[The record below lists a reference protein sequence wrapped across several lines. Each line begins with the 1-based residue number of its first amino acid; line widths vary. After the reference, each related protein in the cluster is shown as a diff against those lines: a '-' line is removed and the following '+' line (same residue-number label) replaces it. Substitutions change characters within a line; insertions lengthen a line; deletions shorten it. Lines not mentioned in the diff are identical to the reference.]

1 MLEMVEVWIYPLMV
15 VATLLGAF
23 GSLYLKMGSRHL
35 ERGVKNLIFNK
46 MLIAG
51 AVLFTASA
59 LLVVIALKF
68 GDLSKVFP
76 MTALTYVWVAILS
89 WRFLKE
95 KMSREKLAAF
105 VLIVVGIFFVT
116 G

>member
-1 MLEMVEVWIYPLMV
+1 MVEFWIYPLMV

-23 GSLYLKMGSRHL
+23 GSLYLKMGSKHL
-35 ERGVKNLIFNK
+35 ERGIKNLIFNK
-46 MLIAG
+46 TLIIGIA
-51 AVLFTASA
+51 LFTASA
-59 LLVVIALKF
+59 LLVIIALKF

-95 KMSREKLAAF
+95 KMTREKLAAF
-105 VLIVVGIFFVT
+105 ALIVLGIFFVI